1 MKRFLVFYFDN
12 DNDLLIEKE
21 KIVEAVTI
29 ETAMLVFKNENNDY
43 DRITGIN
50 ELIEYQNA

>member
-1 MKRFLVFYFDN
+1 MKRFLVFYFDT
-12 DNDLLIEKE
+12 DNNLLIEKE

-29 ETAMLVFKNENNDY
+29 ETAMLVFKNENKGY